1 MGNRIGDIEE
11 LKGLIGKNENFQRPN
26 LFRVTLPPI
35 KGYNTKDLNLLCKAV
50 LMPGRQLGTMEKQV
64 GMYKYDIVNQMSMS
78 EVTMTF
84 HVTSSHMVKN
94 YFMEWQKVMFDKGT
108 VGYYKDYARD
118 IKIETMKKGATI
130 PLFQRDIPFLNKL
143 NPTIRNRLPD
153 IGPFKLSQGE
163 IDMDIGTKDD
173 WSHKCRLID
182 AIPTTMS
189 DIQLVDDQTDAT
201 MELTISFKFKD
212 WVAESADAKSLFD
225 NILSGGLSIF

>member
-1 MGNRIGDIEE
+1 
-11 LKGLIGKNENFQRPN
+11 
-26 LFRVTLPPI
+26 
-35 KGYNTKDLNLLCKAV
+35 
-50 LMPGRQLGTMEKQV
+50 
-64 GMYKYDIVNQMSMS
+64 
-78 EVTMTF
+78 
-84 HVTSSHMVKN
+84 
-94 YFMEWQKVMFDKGT
+94 
-108 VGYYKDYARD
+108 
-118 IKIETMKKGATI
+118 MKKGATI

-189 DIQLVDDQTDAT
+189 DTQLGDDQTDAT

-212 WVAESADAKSLFD
+212 WEAESADAKSLFD
-225 NILSGGLSIF
+225 DILSGGLSIF